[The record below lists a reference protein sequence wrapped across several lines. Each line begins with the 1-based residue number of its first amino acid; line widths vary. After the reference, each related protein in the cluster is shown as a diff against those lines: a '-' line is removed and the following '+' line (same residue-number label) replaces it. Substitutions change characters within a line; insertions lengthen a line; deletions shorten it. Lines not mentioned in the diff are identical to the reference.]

1 MTSFKYYVGASVDGF
16 IADGSKGA
24 HWFTTFVQQ
33 PGVKEHF
40 DQFFEKV
47 GAVVIGGKTYAD
59 IAREVAEGR
68 MQWMFG
74 NKPVWVFT
82 HHELPTLPQTDLTF
96 IRGEIGFWSQD
107 IARSAGA
114 GDVWIAGGA
123 DVAGGFVQ
131 ANLLDEVLIVTV
143 PVVLGEGTSI
153 FGRGISAQLSSLE
166 ITGLGDDTFITR
178 YSVG

>member
-16 IADGSKGA
+16 IADGSKDA
-24 HWFTTFVQQ
+24 HWFTTFAQQ

-40 DQFFEKV
+40 EQFFEKV
-47 GAVVIGGKTYAD
+47 GAVVIGGKTYAG

-74 NKPVWVFT
+74 HKPVWVFT
-82 HHELPTLPQTDLTF
+82 HHELPTLPQADLTF
-96 IRGEIGFWSQD
+96 IRGEIGFWSRD

-114 GDVWIAGGA
+114 GDVWVAGGA

-143 PVVLGEGTSI
+143 PVVLGERTSI
-153 FGRGISAQLSSLE
+153 FGHGISAQLSSLE

-178 YSVG
+178 YSIG

>member
-16 IADGSKGA
+16 IADGNKGA
-24 HWFTTFVQQ
+24 HWFTTFAQQ